1 MSRKGLLLFLIA
13 GIAWGIPYFFIKVAV
28 TDFSPEFII
37 LARVVIGAAV
47 LVPLAIRAKAFIPA
61 LKAWKPVLAFA
72 LFEMV
77 GPWWLITH
85 AEDGHI
91 DSGLV
96 GLLIATVP
104 FVSLAVTYYYLGD
117 RSVAHPKNILGLVI
131 GFAGII
137 ALVGIDVL
145 TQDLELVWVG
155 AVLLAAVGY
164 AFAPAITTKHAPKV
178 DTMGVIAV
186 SMLFTAV
193 IYAVPAL
200 MNPLAEGVAT
210 PKIESWMSLLVLGV
224 VCSAV
229 AFVVFFALMREIALS
244 RASLITYVNTA
255 VAFALGI
262 AFADEPITLGMLV
275 GFPLVIV
282 GSYFAS
288 RNHSRVSEKRQSA
301 QAPR

>member
-1 MSRKGLLLFLIA
+1 MSRKGLFLFLIA

-131 GFAGII
+131 GFTGII

-164 AFAPAITTKHAPKV
+164 AFAPAITTKNAPNV

-200 MNPLAEGVAT
+200 MNPLAEGVTT

-224 VCSAV
+224 VCSAI
-229 AFVVFFALMREIALS
+229 AFVVFFELMREIALS

-262 AFADEPITLGMLV
+262 AFAGEPITLGMLV

-288 RNHSRVSEKRQSA
+288 RNHSRISEKQRSA
-301 QAPR
+301 QAQH

>member
-28 TDFSPEFII
+28 TDFSGEFII

-91 DSGLV
+91 DSVLV

-137 ALVGIDVL
+137 ALVGIDAL

-164 AFAPAITTKHAPKV
+164 AFAPAITTKHA
-178 DTMGVIAV
+178 A
-186 SMLFTAV
+186 S
-193 IYAVPAL
+193 
-200 MNPLAEGVAT
+200 
-210 PKIESWMSLLVLGV
+210 KI
-224 VCSAV
+224 
-229 AFVVFFALMREIALS
+229 VFM
-244 RASLITYVNTA
+244 
-255 VAFALGI
+255 
-262 AFADEPITLGMLV
+262 P
-275 GFPLVIV
+275 P
-282 GSYFAS
+282 
-288 RNHSRVSEKRQSA
+288 
-301 QAPR
+301 P

>member
-13 GIAWGIPYFFIKVAV
+13 GVAWGMPYFFIKVAV
-28 TDFSPEFII
+28 ADFSGEFII

-47 LVPLAIRAKAFIPA
+47 LVPLAIRAKALVPA
-61 LKAWKPVLAFA
+61 LKAWKAVLAFA

-85 AEDGHI
+85 AENGHI
-91 DSGLV
+91 DSGLA

-104 FVSLAVTYYYLGD
+104 FMALAVTYYYLGD
-117 RSVAHPKNILGLVI
+117 RSVAHPKNLLGLVI
-131 GFAGII
+131 GFVGII
-137 ALVGIDVL
+137 ALVGIDAL
-145 TQDLELVWVG
+145 THDLELVWVG

-164 AFAPAITTKHAPKV
+164 AIAPAIASKNAPQV
-178 DTMGVIAV
+178 DTVGIIAL
-186 SMLFTAV
+186 SMVFTAV
-193 IYAVPAL
+193 IYVVPAL
-200 MNPLAEGVAT
+200 MNPLAEGVTT

-229 AFVVFFALMREIALS
+229 AFVVFFDLMREIGLS
-244 RASLITYVNTA
+244 RASLITYVNTG

-262 AFADEPITLGMLV
+262 FFAGETATLGMLV
-275 GFPLVIV
+275 GFPLVVI

-288 RNHSRVSEKRQSA
+288 RNHSKV
-301 QAPR
+301 